1 MICHSLFLKYL
12 FLFIYLAVP
21 GLSCSTHCRVQDL
34 QLWHTGSS
42 SQTRDRTLD
51 PCTGSSETELL
62 DNEGRPCLSLLTHVN
77 LIAQQAYAQH
87 VVVEILW

>member
-1 MICHSLFLKYL
+1 M
-12 FLFIYLAVP
+12 P

-34 QLWHTGSS
+34 PLWHTGSS

-62 DNEGRPCLSLLTHVN
+62 DNEGRPFLDYTKSWTDRELYDRYGLSEEERAYVDG
-77 LIAQQAYAQH
+77 LIRELDGGTDDA
-87 VVVEILW
+87 E